1 MPLVEGTIMESTE
14 AGYAEAQ
21 RDMLIN
27 AVNCNIPYKYIR
39 EMISGNKEPKKNY
52 LMELHQPKPENL
64 DITEELATMALK
76 TLQQYIHNI
85 HGDCGKCICAREDS
99 GRCWMGGCDEI
110 ETGVSNL
117 DTGRDRQESG
127 YE

>member
-1 MPLVEGTIMESTE
+1 MPFVEGTIMETT
-14 AGYAEAQ
+14 ANGYAEAQ

-27 AVNCNIPYKYIR
+27 AVNCNIPHKYIR

-64 DITEELATMALK
+64 DITEELAAMALK

-85 HGDCGKCICAREDS
+85 HGDCGKCICAREDD
-99 GRCWMGGCDEI
+99 GRCWMGGCEEI

-117 DTGRDRQESG
+117 DTKSD
-127 YE
+127 

>member
-1 MPLVEGTIMESTE
+1 MPLNEVKRETIIENR
-14 AGYAEAQ
+14 AGGYAEAQ

-27 AVNCNIPYKYIR
+27 AINCNIPHKYIR
-39 EMISGNKEPKKNY
+39 EMVSGDKEPKRNY
-52 LMELHQPKPENL
+52 LMELCQPKPENL

-85 HGDCGKCICAREDS
+85 HGDCGKCICAREDD
-99 GRCWMGGCDEI
+99 GRCWMGGCEEI

-117 DTGRDRQESG
+117 DAKSD
-127 YE
+127 